1 MLVTLGCSPAT
12 APIAPTTPPIN
23 PLAPF
28 SLTVGMSVGLGADA
42 GRAEITAKVQGPTG
56 APLGNVLVAFA
67 TDTGTLSADQV
78 STTDNGVAST
88 TLTAS
93 SSAHLTATAGT
104 LSSRLLVPSE
114 PPPPAPPAST
124 TPTGPPSSDP
134 GSLTVSLDAT
144 SALTG
149 ASMLVTANVRNVVVP
164 ASYLWT
170 FGDGTS
176 FRGLSASTA
185 HTYAA
190 AGSYSVTVSV
200 TDAAGRSAA
209 ASSTA
214 TVTDPPAPADP
225 PAPTPRYTVTLTA
238 APTSLVV
245 LNTSTLTAF
254 VVAQNGAPTPTSYDW
269 DCNADG
275 VTDANTAINS
285 TTCPYNTVGTITS
298 KVTVNGTGA
307 TGVGSTTVTVLA
319 AAPLAVAIV
328 PDNFSPAIG
337 ATVNFTATLTSAG
350 SVVGPFRWDWDFDGD
365 GVPERAIASAP
376 NPNVQPW
383 PFGTH
388 GVQTVKV
395 VVTDTTI
402 PGRTATGTV
411 KVTVP

>member
-1 MLVTLGCSPAT
+1 
-12 APIAPTTPPIN
+12 
-23 PLAPF
+23 
-28 SLTVGMSVGLGADA
+28 
-42 GRAEITAKVQGPTG
+42 
-56 APLGNVLVAFA
+56 
-67 TDTGTLSADQV
+67 
-78 STTDNGVAST
+78 
-88 TLTAS
+88 
-93 SSAHLTATAGT
+93 
-104 LSSRLLVPSE
+104 
-114 PPPPAPPAST
+114 
-124 TPTGPPSSDP
+124 
-134 GSLTVSLDAT
+134 
-144 SALTG
+144 
-149 ASMLVTANVRNVVVP
+149 
-164 ASYLWT
+164 
-170 FGDGTS
+170 
-176 FRGLSASTA
+176 
-185 HTYAA
+185 
-190 AGSYSVTVSV
+190 V

-214 TVTDPPAPADP
+214 TVTDPPAPPAP
-225 PAPTPRYTVTLTA
+225 PAPTPSYTVTLTA